1 MLWLKVSADLPR
13 HAKLFKLARQL
24 KIKRREALAYLVQ
37 LWAFTLQYYPEGE
50 ILASPDEIAFGVE
63 LDESIAPEDFVDAL
77 CNCSAPAEGFL
88 EKVEEGHYSV
98 HDWLEFSGSLEVAK
112 NKNREKLRAWREKK
126 KALAESA
133 EQNKEDKEET
143 KNGNVTV
150 TEQFSNEK
158 VTSREGEG
166 EEEGEKEKPN
176 NRYGNECKI
185 DIEFVDPWVKKQ
197 VDAISGAVK
206 NCKTDNLGAVV
217 GKWRDQYGAAMVE
230 QTIPKAL
237 LWMQEHG
244 KRYTDMGRFI
254 GNWLRN
260 ERQAPKAARGTVDY
274 GDELPDWGDLRRR
287 A

>member
-37 LWAFTLQYYPEGE
+37 LWAFTLQYYPDGE

-63 LDESIAPEDFVDAL
+63 LDESIAPDDFVDAL

-88 EKVEEGHYSV
+88 KKVEEGHYSV

-126 KALAESA
+126 KALAESV

-143 KNGNVTV
+143 ENGNVTV
-150 TEQFSNEK
+150 TEQFGNEK
-158 VTSREGEG
+158 VTLREG
-166 EEEGEKEKPN
+166 EEEGEEEKEIH

-185 DIEFVDPWVKKQ
+185 DELVDPWVKKQ

-206 NCKTDNLGAVV
+206 NCKTDNLDAVV
-217 GKWRDQYGAAMVE
+217 AKWRDQYGAAMVE

-260 ERQAPKAARGTVDY
+260 ERQAPAKATRTTVDY

-287 A
+287 T